1 MAQRHTP
8 LRFAADLNAAI
19 LDTSM
24 TLWWRWPILMAAG
37 MPNRDAAELN
47 RMVTEKAIAATAGII
62 AAQHEA
68 MRIAM
73 AAVFGKQTP
82 HAPTAIA
89 AAALR
94 PGLRTVKANARRLRR
109 KR

>member
-8 LRFAADLNAAI
+8 LRLAADLNAAI
-19 LDTSM
+19 LDTSI

-37 MPNRDAAELN
+37 LPTRNATELN
-47 RMVTEKAIAATAGII
+47 RMVSEKAAAAVAGTI
-62 AAQHEA
+62 AAQNEA

-73 AAVFGKQTP
+73 AAVFGRQTP
-82 HAPTAIA
+82 HAQAA
-89 AAALR
+89 VVAAALR